1 MPRYGPVND
10 LYCTAESGFGC
21 SLEGGKITSG
31 STRKRRLPS
40 VSVIVPALNEQAHI
54 ARALRSVSAGGG
66 AQVIVVDG
74 GSSDQTVS
82 IAKAAGATTL
92 TAPKGRARQM
102 NAGAAMAS
110 GDVLLFLHA
119 DCTLAPG
126 SLDRLRLAMSTGRH
140 RVGYFRQAIEGRH
153 PFFRLQELGSNLR
166 ARLLSRPYGDQA
178 MFFDRDAFAMLGGF
192 PDVPLM
198 EDLYI
203 ARAARR
209 FKPFLVMPD
218 AVTSSARRWER
229 DGIIRRTLR
238 NWSIVFAETCGTPPS
253 ELLARY
259 EANGSVKP
267 HRKAPSVGGERE

>member
-1 MPRYGPVND
+1 MSKLACPSGGGND
-10 LYCTAESGFGC
+10 
-21 SLEGGKITSG
+21 TSR
-31 STRKRRLPS
+31 STPKRRLPT
-40 VSVIVPALNEQAHI
+40 VSVIVPTLNEQEHI
-54 ARALRSVSAGGG
+54 AQALRSVSAGGA

-74 GSSDQTVS
+74 GSTDRTVS
-82 IAKAAGATTL
+82 IANATGTTTL
-92 TAPKGRARQM
+92 TAPRGRARQM

-126 SLDRLRLAMSTGRH
+126 SLNRLRRAMSTGRH
-140 RVGYFRQAIEGRH
+140 RAGYFRQAIEGRH

-166 ARLLSRPYGDQA
+166 ARLLARPYGDQA
-178 MFFDRDAFAMLGGF
+178 MFFDRHAFALLGGF

-198 EDLYI
+198 EDLYL

-209 FKPFLVMPD
+209 LGPFLAMPD

-229 DGIIRRTLR
+229 DGILRRTLR
-238 NWSIVFAETCGTPPS
+238 NWSIVFAESCGTPPS

-267 HRKAPSVGGERE
+267 RREAPPAAGAAE